1 MTGVSEGYGFGPAT
15 RQKELALRAALGS
28 SRGRV
33 VRQLLAENLLLSL
46 LACAAGVGLA
56 WAGLRILSAT
66 LPTMLPL
73 YVHVTLNSAVL
84 TFSFVIGESAA
95 LIFGAVPAIQ
105 VSRPDLM
112 EILRE
117 ARSTAAPGR
126 RILRDAFVVV
136 QVALALVLLI
146 GAGLL

>member
-1 MTGVSEGYGFGPAT
+1 
-15 RQKELALRAALGS
+15 
-28 SRGRV
+28 
-33 VRQLLAENLLLSL
+33 
-46 LACAAGVGLA
+46 
-56 WAGLRILSAT
+56 
-66 LPTMLPL
+66 
-73 YVHVTLNSAVL
+73 
-84 TFSFVIGESAA
+84 
-95 LIFGAVPAIQ
+95 LIFGALPAIQ

-146 GAGLL
+146 GAGLLTNSLLRLNLV